1 MQQSLNFYEVILS
14 HNHPVLVGILR
25 LASQSARS
33 RNDKVRL
40 PLVHSCGPL
49 IECDQVLV
57 WVSAVTVTFLACQLC
72 TGVWSTNLYAPHYG
86 DRDLVGRG
94 YSILPDGSVAP
105 KYIFGGVISGVVIV
119 VAALWT
125 FMWCESFHKIEED
138 VLNCAFSPLP
148 TSESQNQH
156 SAPKHVKIT

>member
-1 MQQSLNFYEVILS
+1 MTRY
-14 HNHPVLVGILR
+14 
-25 LASQSARS
+25 RS
-33 RNDKVRL
+33 F
-40 PLVHSCGPL
+40 LVHSCISL
-49 IECDQVLV
+49 IECNQVLV

-125 FMWCESFHKIEED
+125 FMWCESYDYHYKMEED
-138 VLNCAFSPLP
+138 VLIVLSALFRQANRK
-148 TSESQNQH
+148 TSTQLQSM
-156 SAPKHVKIT
+156 